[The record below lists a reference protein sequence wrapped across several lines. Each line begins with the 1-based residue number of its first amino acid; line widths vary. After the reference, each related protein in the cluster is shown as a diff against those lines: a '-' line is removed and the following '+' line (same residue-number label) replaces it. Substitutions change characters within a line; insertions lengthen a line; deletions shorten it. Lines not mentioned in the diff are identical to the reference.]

1 MTTQNGIIA
10 RTNSLTKRFRNI
22 TAVKDLNI
30 EIHLGEVF
38 GFLGPNG
45 AGKTTTIGLLLGL
58 LHPTAGSIELFG
70 ENIAHNLGIL
80 KRVGAIVETS
90 AFYPYLSGLDN
101 LRVLAT
107 MGGVSVQRIWEVLN
121 IVGMTERAKSKYKTY
136 SLGMKQ
142 RLGIAAALLSDP
154 ELILLDEPTNGLDP
168 AGMKEVRELI
178 VRLAQMGKTIFLSSH
193 LLFEVEQVCTR
204 VAIIKK
210 GEVIAQGIVS
220 ELLQRGQKLQIGV
233 SDTALAIEMLK
244 GVDWIHNVSLK
255 EDLIFLET
263 SKDNA
268 SKISELLAKRNIF
281 LSELK
286 TVDSS
291 LEDFFLEITQG
302 KQNVET
308 R

>member
-1 MTTQNGIIA
+1 MNSQNHTVA
-10 RTNSLTKRFRNI
+10 RTYDLTKKFGSI

-30 EIHLGEVF
+30 EIAHGEVF

-58 LHPTAGSIELFG
+58 LSPTSGKVEVFG
-70 ENIAHNLGIL
+70 EDISVNAAVL
-80 KRVGAIVETS
+80 KRVGSIVETS
-90 AFYPYLSGLDN
+90 AFYPYLSGADN

-107 MGGVSVQRIWEVLN
+107 IGGVNEQRIQSVLN
-121 IVGMTERAKSKYKTY
+121 IVGMADRAKHKYKTY

-178 VRLAQMGKTIFLSSH
+178 VQLSGMGKTIFLSSH
-193 LLFEVEQVCTR
+193 LLGEVEQVCTR
-204 VAIIKK
+204 VAIIKR
-210 GEVIAQGIVS
+210 GEVIAHGNVN
-220 ELLQRGQKLQIGV
+220 ELLQRGQRLQVIV
-233 SDTALAIEMLK
+233 SDTERAVEILK
-244 GVDWIHNVSLK
+244 HVDWIHNVTARNNM
-255 EDLIFLET
+255 IFLET
-263 SKDNA
+263 SKENA
-268 SKISELLAKRNIF
+268 SRINEFLAKSNIF

-286 TVDSS
+286 TVDST

-302 KQNVET
+302 GNNVEA

>member
-1 MTTQNGIIA
+1 M
-10 RTNSLTKRFRNI
+10 
-22 TAVKDLNI
+22 KDLNI

>member
-1 MTTQNGIIA
+1 MTTHNNIIA
-10 RTNSLTKRFRNI
+10 RTHNLTKRFRNI

-30 EIHLGEVF
+30 EIHRGEVF

-58 LHPTAGSIELFG
+58 LHPTAGSIEMFG

-107 MGGVSVQRIWEVLN
+107 MDDVSDERIRTVLD

-168 AGMKEVRELI
+168 AGMKEVRDLI
-178 VRLAQMGKTIFLSSH
+178 VKLAHMGKTIFLSSH

-210 GEVIAQGIVS
+210 GEVIAQGIVN

-233 SDTALAIEMLK
+233 SDTARAVEILK
-244 GVDWIHNVSLK
+244 TAEWIHNVSVR
-255 EDLIFLET
+255 DNLIFLET
-263 SKDNA
+263 SKENA
-268 SKISELLAKRNIF
+268 SRISELLAKSNVF

-286 TVDSS
+286 TVDST

-302 KQNVET
+302 ERDAET

>member
-22 TAVKDLNI
+22 TAVKDLNV
-30 EIHLGEVF
+30 EIHRGEAF

-70 ENIAHNLGIL
+70 ENIANNIGIL

-168 AGMKEVRELI
+168 AGMKEVRDLI

-233 SDTALAIEMLK
+233 SDAALAVEMLR

>member
-1 MTTQNGIIA
+1 MDTHNDVIA
-10 RTNSLTKRFRNI
+10 RTHNLVKRFRNI
-22 TAVKDLNI
+22 TAVNDLNI
-30 EIHLGEVF
+30 EIHRGEVF

-58 LHPTAGSIELFG
+58 LRPTSGSVELFG
-70 ENIAHNLGIL
+70 EDIAHNLSTL

-90 AFYPYLSGLDN
+90 AFYPYLSGFDN
-101 LRVLAT
+101 LRILAT
-107 MGGVSVQRIWEVLN
+107 MGGVSTQRMWEVLD
-121 IVGMTERAKSKYKTY
+121 IVGMRDRAKTKYKTY

-168 AGMKEVRELI
+168 AGMKEVRDLI
-178 VRLAQMGKTIFLSSH
+178 LKLAQMGKTIFLSSH
-193 LLFEVEQVCTR
+193 LLFEVEQVCSR

-210 GEVIAQGIVS
+210 GEVIAQGVVS
-220 ELLQRGQKLQIGV
+220 ELLQRGQRLQIGV
-233 SDTALAIEMLK
+233 SDATRAVETLK
-244 GVDWIHNVSLK
+244 KVDWIHNVSVK
-255 EDLIFLET
+255 DNLIFLET
-263 SKDNA
+263 SKENA
-268 SKISELLAKRNIF
+268 SKISELLAKQSIF

-302 KQNVET
+302 KENVET